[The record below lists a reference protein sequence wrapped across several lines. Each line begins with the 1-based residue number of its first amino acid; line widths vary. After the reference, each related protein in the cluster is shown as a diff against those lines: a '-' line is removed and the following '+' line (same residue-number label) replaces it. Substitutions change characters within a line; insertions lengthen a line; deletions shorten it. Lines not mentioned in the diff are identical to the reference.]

1 METVSIIIFAA
12 MTFGPVVA
20 YGIYTARRGEPR
32 RADKPRKKSGVTPAD
47 TTGGA
52 SA

>member
-1 METVSIIIFAA
+1 METVSIIIWVLT
-12 MTFGPVVA
+12 TFGPVVA
-20 YGIYTARRGEPR
+20 YGIYTARKGEPR
-32 RADKPRKKSGVTPAD
+32 RPDKPRKKAA